1 MILLRFPLPA
11 EDLGLV
17 VPEEQDGLL
26 PWDMLADVLPDSAR
40 SILVSV
46 PSQVNLVFCYL
57 KIRLSCGHGRCLLCY
72 LASTTR
78 FSPVSAP

>member
-1 MILLRFPLPA
+1 MIPHMILLRFPLPA

-40 SILVSV
+40 SILVS
-46 PSQVNLVFCYL
+46 
-57 KIRLSCGHGRCLLCY
+57 
-72 LASTTR
+72 
-78 FSPVSAP
+78 AP